1 MNYINNPLNMCCCG
15 FTEMDNIRVE
25 RRTVLVDAVSNKV
38 CELGD
43 VTLRITPRRTPR
55 GLRTTALCPSLRSKI
70 ACFRFR
76 RRGHEDQG
84 AFEPFPPDVR
94 RAGGGRLT
102 HGEGKD
108 LHPHIE
114 RAGAA

>member
-25 RRTVLVDAVSNKV
+25 RRTV
-38 CELGD
+38 
-43 VTLRITPRRTPR
+43 
-55 GLRTTALCPSLRSKI
+55 ALCPSLRSKI